1 MVGLLRTSPRMCTRS
16 SACSSSLEICPLLT
30 PASTSSLPFLERAK
44 SLSSEARRASGKAVM
59 PFSSCGWMAV
69 SLLVAAAAYVVMSS
83 STVESL
89 FLAFPELF
97 LVIIAINIILG
108 QWIGMRLT
116 ELFRFRW
123 IVA

>member
-1 MVGLLRTSPRMCTRS
+1 MVLAKRS
-16 SACSSSLEICPLLT
+16 AETMIQEDYATALKLAAQT
-30 PASTSSLPFLERAK
+30 
-44 SLSSEARRASGKAVM
+44 
-59 PFSSCGWMAV
+59 
-69 SLLVAAAAYVVMSS
+69 LLVAAAAYVVMSS

-116 ELFRFRW
+116 ELFRFKW